1 MSMAATRDPRVRV
14 RPLLAALLAALALAL
29 SACSSE
35 VPQGAE
41 YDSGDG
47 ATVILAPA
55 DRDPAPVVAGTTLTG
70 TPLNLDK
77 WRGKVVV
84 VNFWASWCVPC
95 RDEAATLAQVSDQL
109 KDKDVQFVGVVT
121 RDSVDN
127 AKAFLRN
134 YPQSYPSLFD
144 DPTSNSIL
152 LAFRGN
158 LPVAN
163 TPTTFVLDRQ
173 GRIAARALGAVDR
186 SRLLG
191 LIDPVL
197 AEKPA

>member
-1 MSMAATRDPRVRV
+1 MTPAVTYGPPARRALVAV
-14 RPLLAALLAALALAL
+14 LALLALVLAG
-29 SACSSE
+29 CSSS
-35 VPQGAE
+35 PDQGTG
-41 YDSGDG
+41 YDSADG
-47 ATVILAPA
+47 STVILAAA
-55 DRDPAPVVAGTTLTG
+55 DRDPAPVVVGTTLTG
-70 TPLNLDK
+70 TTLDLAQ

-95 RDEAATLAQVSDQL
+95 RDEAATLAQVSGQL

-121 RDSVDN
+121 RDTVDN
-127 AKAFLRN
+127 AKAFLRT
-134 YPQSYPSLFD
+134 YPLSYPSLFD
-144 DPTSNSIL
+144 DPTNNSIL
-152 LAFRGN
+152 LAFRGT

-163 TPTTFVLDRQ
+163 TPTTYVLDRQ

-197 AEKPA
+197 DEKPA

>member
-1 MSMAATRDPRVRV
+1 M
-14 RPLLAALLAALALAL
+14 LLVLVSLLALAL
-29 SACSSE
+29 TACSN
-35 VPQGAE
+35 QAQAAT
-41 YDSGDG
+41 DS
-47 ATVILAPA
+47 ATVVLAPA
-55 DRDPAPVVAGTTLTG
+55 DRDPAPVVAGTTLDG
-70 TPLNLDK
+70 TALNLDK

-95 RDEAATLAQVSDQL
+95 RDEATTLAQVSGQL
-109 KDKDVQFVGVVT
+109 AGQGVQFVGVVT

-127 AKAFLRN
+127 AKAFLRT
-134 YPQSYPSLFD
+134 YPQPYPSLFD
-144 DPTSNSIL
+144 DPTTNSIM
-152 LAFRGN
+152 LAFRGQ

-173 GRIAARALGAVDR
+173 GRIAGRALGAVDR